1 MRISDWS
8 SDVCS
13 SDLVPADAD
22 SQTCASGALARA
34 WLPSRRGK
42 VRMPSVLTAIPF
54 VATHQLVIFGVGCV
68 FGHQFG
74 GEAARSRQPVA
85 RRLGAMVRGDARE
98 IGGRDAVALA
108 RGIDRGDRKSTRL
121 HYRH

>member
-1 MRISDWS
+1 
-8 SDVCS
+8 
-13 SDLVPADAD
+13 
-22 SQTCASGALARA
+22 
-34 WLPSRRGK
+34 
-42 VRMPSVLTAIPF
+42 MPSVLTAIPF

-85 RRLGAMVRGDARE
+85 RRLGEMVRGDARE

-108 RGIDRGDRKSTRL
+108 RGIDRGGDIAELPAALADRPIFERL
-121 HYRH
+121 RSEERRVGKECVMTCRSRCAPYN